1 MLMKKRILS
10 VFLLLVICFGTNIAL
25 AKEDIFHGLT
35 GQVWKASSLD
45 NKTSFIYGLESAVAI
60 EYVTAEHIAEQ
71 KGLATDKQSIVKSLT
86 AFPQCWIMAFDGVD
100 KKSIVGAIDAW
111 YAKHSNQLQKPVLDV
126 LWYEIMEP
134 KLAKK

>member
-1 MLMKKRILS
+1 MKKRMVS
-10 VFLLLVICFGTNIAL
+10 VFLFFVICFGVNIAY
-25 AKEDIFHGLT
+25 AKEDILQGLT
-35 GQVWKASSLD
+35 GQVWQASSLD
-45 NKTSFIYGLESAVAI
+45 NKTAFIYGIESAVAI
-60 EYVTAEHIAEQ
+60 EYVTAEHIAQ
-71 KGLATDKQSIVKSLT
+71 KKGHATDKQSVVKSLT
-86 AFPQCWIMAFDGVD
+86 AFPQSWIMAFDGMD